1 MSFCCCL
8 VTIFK
13 HISSFLSAGDPFDKP
28 PCRGCSS
35 YLVEPYIKCAECGPS
50 PLLLCLQCFT
60 RGYEYKKHQS
70 DHKYEI
76 MTSDFP
82 VLEPG
87 WTAQEEMALLEAV
100 MDCGFGNWQDVAYQ
114 MRTKTKEECE
124 SHYMK
129 NFINNPLF
137 SSTLLSLRQM
147 EEARTADNAI
157 PFKPTDDPPRPSF
170 DSQLSRD
177 MAGYMPAR
185 ADFMEEFDNY
195 AEWDLKD
202 IDFVDDD
209 SDILHV
215 SYDIQVALHVSAALK
230 VAVVDIYHS
239 RLKERQRRKKI
250 IRDHGLINLRKF
262 QILER
267 RYPKE
272 VQDLYDAM
280 RRFARVVGP
289 VEHDKF
295 IESHA
300 LLMNNAVSPPVVLEF
315 ELRREIRR
323 LQEYRR
329 EGIQSFCGAKV
340 YERVKR
346 VREDERSKRN
356 MLCEV
361 LQYIHDDRACQQW
374 LHKQAAIDAGITPVV
389 TTITTSAGRRSAPP
403 LNLTGLPGTEKLNE
417 RERELCQVVRLVPG
431 AYLEYKQAL
440 LNECRRQGGLRLAQ
454 ARSLIKIDVNKTR
467 KIYDFLIKEGYI
479 NKA

>member
-1 MSFCCCL
+1 MDRLASF
-8 VTIFK
+8 
-13 HISSFLSAGDPFDKP
+13 GNDPFDKP

-50 PLLLCLQCFT
+50 PFLLCLQCFT
-60 RGYEYKKHQS
+60 RGYEYKNHQS

-124 SHYMK
+124 GHYMK

-147 EEARTADNAI
+147 EDHLSRTADTAI

-209 SDILHV
+209 SDILH
-215 SYDIQVALHVSAALK
+215 ALK

-239 RLKERQRRKKI
+239 RLEERQRRKKI

-267 RYPKE
+267 HYPKE
-272 VQDLYDAM
+272 VQDLYDVM

-289 VEHDKF
+289 IEHDKF

-300 LLMNNAVSPPVVLEF
+300 LEF

-346 VREDERSKRN
+346 IREDERKKRN
-356 MLCEV
+356 MLCDI
-361 LQYIHDDRACQQW
+361 LQYIHDARACQQW

-389 TTITTSAGRRSAPP
+389 TTITTSGRRSAPP

-417 RERELCQVVRLVPG
+417 REKELCQVVRLVPG

>member
-1 MSFCCCL
+1 MSFM
-8 VTIFK
+8 
-13 HISSFLSAGDPFDKP
+13 SDDPFDKP

-35 YLVEPYIKCAECGPS
+35 YLTEPYIKCAECGPS
-50 PLLLCLQCFT
+50 PFLLCLQCFT
-60 RGYEYKKHQS
+60 RGFEYKKHQN

-114 MRTKTKEECE
+114 MRTKSKEECE

-137 SSTLLSLRQM
+137 SSTLLSLRQA
-147 EEARTADNAI
+147 EESRTADSAI
-157 PFKPTDDPPRPSF
+157 PFKPTDDPPRPTF
-170 DSQLSRD
+170 DSVLSRD

-209 SDILHV
+209 SDVLH
-215 SYDIQVALHVSAALK
+215 ALK

-262 QILER
+262 QMLER
-267 RYPKE
+267 CYPKE
-272 VQDLYDAM
+272 VQDLHDVM

-289 VEHDKF
+289 IEHDKF
-295 IESHA
+295 IETHA
-300 LLMNNAVSPPVVLEF
+300 CEYLAVSSQRSVCLYVSHRHEF
-315 ELRREIRR
+315 V
-323 LQEYRR
+323 YVCCTT
-329 EGIQSFCGAKV
+329 SFC
-340 YERVKR
+340 
-346 VREDERSKRN
+346 
-356 MLCEV
+356 
-361 LQYIHDDRACQQW
+361 
-374 LHKQAAIDAGITPVV
+374 
-389 TTITTSAGRRSAPP
+389 
-403 LNLTGLPGTEKLNE
+403 
-417 RERELCQVVRLVPG
+417 
-431 AYLEYKQAL
+431 
-440 LNECRRQGGLRLAQ
+440 
-454 ARSLIKIDVNKTR
+454 
-467 KIYDFLIKEGYI
+467 
-479 NKA
+479 

>member
-1 MSFCCCL
+1 MKNVS
-8 VTIFK
+8 IPD
-13 HISSFLSAGDPFDKP
+13 DPFDKP

-35 YLVEPYIKCAECGPS
+35 YLTEPYIKCAECGPS
-50 PLLLCLQCFT
+50 PFLLCLQCFT
-60 RGYEYKKHQS
+60 RGFEYKKHES

-100 MDCGFGNWQDVAYQ
+100 MDCGFGNWLDVAYQ

-137 SSTLLSLRQM
+137 SSTLLSLRKTKDSRFA
-147 EEARTADNAI
+147 EGAI
-157 PFKPTDDPPRPSF
+157 PFKPTDDPPRPTF
-170 DSQLSRD
+170 DSVLSRD

-185 ADFMEEFDNY
+185 ADFMEFDNY

-209 SDILHV
+209 SDILRKDFTFIFLCYICLCLLPTHFSLFFV
-215 SYDIQVALHVSAALK
+215 SV
-230 VAVVDIYHS
+230 
-239 RLKERQRRKKI
+239 
-250 IRDHGLINLRKF
+250 
-262 QILER
+262 LER
-267 RYPKE
+267 CYPKE
-272 VQDLYDAM
+272 VQELYDVM

-289 VEHDKF
+289 IEHDKF

-300 LLMNNAVSPPVVLEF
+300 LEF
-315 ELRREIRR
+315 ELRREIHR
-323 LQEYRR
+323 LQEYRKA
-329 EGIQSFCGAKV
+329 GIKSFCSAKV
-340 YERVKR
+340 YERAKR
-346 VREDERSKRN
+346 MREDEQRKRT
-356 MLCEV
+356 MLCDV
-361 LQYIHDDRACQQW
+361 LQYIQDGRACQQW
-374 LHKQAAIDAGITPVV
+374 LSKQAAIDAGITPAV
-389 TTITTSAGRRSAPP
+389 TTITVSGRRSAPP

-417 RERELCQVVRLVPG
+417 REKELCQVVRLVPG

-454 ARSLIKIDVNKTR
+454 ARALIKIDVNKTR

-479 NKA
+479 TKA

>member
-1 MSFCCCL
+1 MLSLLASLCYIQSLVSFY
-8 VTIFK
+8 
-13 HISSFLSAGDPFDKP
+13 DPFDKP

-50 PLLLCLQCFT
+50 PFLLCLQCFT

-82 VLEPG
+82 ILEPG

-147 EEARTADNAI
+147 EEARTADSAI
-157 PFKPTDDPPRPSF
+157 PFKPADDPPRPSF

-185 ADFMEEFDNY
+185 ADFMEVSGMFSNCSF
-195 AEWDLKD
+195 AKNVFLK
-202 IDFVDDD
+202 I
-209 SDILHV
+209 
-215 SYDIQVALHVSAALK
+215 AT
-230 VAVVDIYHS
+230 
-239 RLKERQRRKKI
+239 I
-250 IRDHGLINLRKF
+250 IVRHPSPFLATWNLNVLCMKRF
-262 QILER
+262 IWLSVCLSVCLAMLTVLER

-300 LLMNNAVSPPVVLEF
+300 LEF

-340 YERVKR
+340 YDRVKR

-361 LQYIHDDRACQQW
+361 LQYIHDDRAFYLLQ
-374 LHKQAAIDAGITPVV
+374 
-389 TTITTSAGRRSAPP
+389 RSAPP

-417 RERELCQVVRLVPG
+417 REKELCQVVRLVPG

-440 LNECRRQGGLRLAQ
+440 LNECKRQGGLRLAQ

>member
-1 MSFCCCL
+1 MDRLGPF
-8 VTIFK
+8 
-13 HISSFLSAGDPFDKP
+13 GNDPFDKP
-28 PCRGCSS
+28 PCKGCSS
-35 YLVEPYIKCAECGPS
+35 YLTEPYIKCAECGPS
-50 PLLLCLQCFT
+50 PFLICLQCFT
-60 RGYEYKKHQS
+60 RGFEYKKHQS

-114 MRTKTKEECE
+114 MRTKNKEECE

-137 SSTLLSLRQM
+137 SSTLLSLQK
-147 EEARTADNAI
+147 TKDSHFADTAI
-157 PFKPTDDPPRPSF
+157 PFRPTDDPPRPTFESV
-170 DSQLSRD
+170 LSRD

-209 SDILHV
+209 SDVLR
-215 SYDIQVALHVSAALK
+215 ALK
-230 VAVVDIYHS
+230 LAVLLPTHLLLFLFSLLV
-239 RLKERQRRKKI
+239 
-250 IRDHGLINLRKF
+250 
-262 QILER
+262 LER
-267 RYPKE
+267 CYPKE
-272 VQDLYDAM
+272 VQEMYDVM

-289 VEHDKF
+289 MEHDKF
-295 IESHA
+295 IES
-300 LLMNNAVSPPVVLEF
+300 NALEF
-315 ELRREIRR
+315 ELRKEIHR
-323 LQEYRR
+323 LQEYRKA
-329 EGIQSFCGAKV
+329 GIKSFCSAKV
-340 YERVKR
+340 HDRVKR
-346 VREDERSKRN
+346 VREEERRKRT
-356 MLCEV
+356 MLSDV
-361 LQYIHDDRACQQW
+361 LQYIQDSRACQQW
-374 LHKQAAIDAGITPVV
+374 LSKQAAIFFMLSLIHCSTA
-389 TTITTSAGRRSAPP
+389 SGRRSAPP

-417 RERELCQVVRLVPG
+417 REKELCQVVRLVPG

-454 ARSLIKIDVNKTR
+454 ARALIKIDVNKTR

-479 NKA
+479 TKA

>member
-1 MSFCCCL
+1 MDRLASF
-8 VTIFK
+8 
-13 HISSFLSAGDPFDKP
+13 GNDPFDKP

-35 YLVEPYIKCAECGPS
+35 PLTEPYIKCAECGPS
-50 PLLLCLQCFT
+50 PFLLCLQCFT
-60 RGYEYKKHQS
+60 RGFEYKKHES

-137 SSTLLSLRQM
+137 SSTLLSLLQISDI
-147 EEARTADNAI
+147 TA
-157 PFKPTDDPPRPSF
+157 TDDPPRPTF
-170 DSQLSRD
+170 DSVLSRD

-209 SDILHV
+209 SDILR
-215 SYDIQVALHVSAALK
+215 ALK
-230 VAVVDIYHS
+230 LAVVDIYHS

-262 QILER
+262 QMLER
-267 RYPKE
+267 CYPKE
-272 VQDLYDAM
+272 LQELYDVM
-280 RRFARVVGP
+280 RRFARVAGP
-289 VEHDKF
+289 IEHDKF

-300 LLMNNAVSPPVVLEF
+300 LEF
-315 ELRREIRR
+315 ELRREIHR
-323 LQEYRR
+323 LQEYRKA
-329 EGIQSFCGAKV
+329 GIKSFCSAKV
-340 YERVKR
+340 YERAKR
-346 VREDERSKRN
+346 MREDERRKRT
-356 MLCEV
+356 MLCDV
-361 LQYIHDDRACQQW
+361 LQYIQDGRACQQW
-374 LHKQAAIDAGITPVV
+374 LSKQAAIRAGKVVLPRTLTFV
-389 TTITTSAGRRSAPP
+389 TTLGTGR
-403 LNLTGLPGTEKLNE
+403 
-417 RERELCQVVRLVPG
+417 LCQVVRLVPG

-454 ARSLIKIDVNKTR
+454 ARALIKIDVNKTR

-479 NKA
+479 TKA

>member
-1 MSFCCCL
+1 MDRLASF
-8 VTIFK
+8 
-13 HISSFLSAGDPFDKP
+13 GNDPFDKP

-35 YLVEPYIKCAECGPS
+35 YLTEPYIKCAECGPS
-50 PLLLCLQCFT
+50 PFLLCLQCFT
-60 RGYEYKKHQS
+60 RGFEYKKHQS

-137 SSTLLSLRQM
+137 SSTLLSLRKTKDSRFA
-147 EEARTADNAI
+147 EGAI
-157 PFKPTDDPPRPSF
+157 PSNVTTDDPPRPTF
-170 DSQLSRD
+170 DSVLSRD

-209 SDILHV
+209 SDILR
-215 SYDIQVALHVSAALK
+215 ALK
-230 VAVVDIYHS
+230 LAVVDIYHS
-239 RLKERQRRKKI
+239 RLKERQRRKK
-250 IRDHGLINLRKF
+250 
-262 QILER
+262 
-267 RYPKE
+267 
-272 VQDLYDAM
+272 
-280 RRFARVVGP
+280 RFARVVGP
-289 VEHDKF
+289 IEHDKF

-300 LLMNNAVSPPVVLEF
+300 RYVHFFKSFPVS
-315 ELRREIRR
+315 
-323 LQEYRR
+323 
-329 EGIQSFCGAKV
+329 V

-346 VREDERSKRN
+346 MREDERRKRT
-356 MLCEV
+356 MLCDV
-361 LQYIHDDRACQQW
+361 LQYIQDGRACQQW
-374 LHKQAAIDAGITPVV
+374 LSKQAAIDAGITPAV
-389 TTITTSAGRRSAPP
+389 TTITVSGRRSAPP

-417 RERELCQVVRLVPG
+417 REKELCQVVRLVPG

-454 ARSLIKIDVNKTR
+454 ARALIKIDVNKTR

-479 NKA
+479 TKA

>member
-1 MSFCCCL
+1 M
-8 VTIFK
+8 
-13 HISSFLSAGDPFDKP
+13 
-28 PCRGCSS
+28 
-35 YLVEPYIKCAECGPS
+35 VEPYIKCAECGPS
-50 PLLLCLQCFT
+50 PFLLCLQCFT
-60 RGYEYKKHQS
+60 RGFEFKKHES

-87 WTAQEEMALLEAV
+87 WTAQEEMAVLEAV
-100 MDCGFGNWQDVAYQ
+100 MDCGFGNWLDVAYQ
-114 MRTKTKEECE
+114 MRTKSKEECE
-124 SHYMK
+124 AHYMK

-137 SSTLLSLRQM
+137 SSTLLNLRQI
-147 EEARTADNAI
+147 EEARTADTAI
-157 PFKPTDDPPRPSF
+157 PFKPTDDPPRPTF
-170 DSQLSRD
+170 DSLLSRD

-209 SDILHV
+209 SDLLH
-215 SYDIQVALHVSAALK
+215 ALK
-230 VAVVDIYHS
+230 IAVVDIYHS
-239 RLKERQRRKKI
+239 RLKERGRRKKI

-262 QILER
+262 QILEH

-289 VEHDKF
+289 IEHDKF

-300 LLMNNAVSPPVVLEF
+300 LEF
-315 ELRREIRR
+315 ELRREIGR

-329 EGIQSFCGAKV
+329 AGIQSFCSAKV
-340 YERVKR
+340 YERVKH
-346 VREDERSKRN
+346 VREDERRKRT
-356 MLCEV
+356 MLVDV
-361 LQYIHDDRACQQW
+361 LQYIQDGRACQQW
-374 LHKQAAIDAGITPVV
+374 LSKQADIVSQSIPLDHVV
-389 TTITTSAGRRSAPP
+389 VRRRSAPP
-403 LNLTGLPGTEKLNE
+403 LNLTGLPGTEKLND
-417 RERELCQVVRLVPG
+417 REKELCQVVRLVPG

-454 ARSLIKIDVNKTR
+454 ARALIKIDVNKTR

-479 NKA
+479 NKT

>member
-1 MSFCCCL
+1 
-8 VTIFK
+8 
-13 HISSFLSAGDPFDKP
+13 
-28 PCRGCSS
+28 
-35 YLVEPYIKCAECGPS
+35 
-50 PLLLCLQCFT
+50 
-60 RGYEYKKHQS
+60 
-70 DHKYEI
+70 

-87 WTAQEEMALLEAV
+87 WTAQEEMAVLEAV

-114 MRTKTKEECE
+114 MRTKSKEECE
-124 SHYMK
+124 AHYMK

-137 SSTLLSLRQM
+137 SSTLLNLRQI
-147 EEARTADNAI
+147 EEARTADTAI
-157 PFKPTDDPPRPSF
+157 PFKPTDDPPRPTF
-170 DSQLSRD
+170 DSLLSRD

-209 SDILHV
+209 SDLLH
-215 SYDIQVALHVSAALK
+215 ALK
-230 VAVVDIYHS
+230 IAVVDIYHS
-239 RLKERQRRKKI
+239 RLRERGRRKKI

-262 QILER
+262 QILEH

-289 VEHDKF
+289 IEHDKF

-300 LLMNNAVSPPVVLEF
+300 LEF
-315 ELRREIRR
+315 ELRREIGR

-329 EGIQSFCGAKV
+329 AGIQSFCSAKV
-340 YERVKR
+340 YERVKH
-346 VREDERSKRN
+346 VREDERRKRT
-356 MLCEV
+356 MLVDV
-361 LQYIHDDRACQQW
+361 LQYIQDGRACQQW
-374 LHKQAAIDAGITPVV
+374 LSKQADIDAGITPVV
-389 TTITTSAGRRSAPP
+389 ITTSATGRRSAPP
-403 LNLTGLPGTEKLNE
+403 LNLTGLPGTEKLND
-417 RERELCQVVRLVPG
+417 REKELCQVVRLVPG

-454 ARSLIKIDVNKTR
+454 ARALIKIDVNKTR

-479 NKA
+479 NKT

>member
-1 MSFCCCL
+1 LDITDMSFM
-8 VTIFK
+8 
-13 HISSFLSAGDPFDKP
+13 SDDPFDKP

-35 YLVEPYIKCAECGPS
+35 YLTEPYIKCAECGPS
-50 PLLLCLQCFT
+50 PFLLCLQCFT
-60 RGYEYKKHQS
+60 RGFEYKKHQN

-114 MRTKTKEECE
+114 MRTKSKEECE

-137 SSTLLSLRQM
+137 SSTLLSLRQA
-147 EEARTADNAI
+147 EESRTADSAI
-157 PFKPTDDPPRPSF
+157 PFKPTDDPPRPTF
-170 DSQLSRD
+170 DSVLSRD

-209 SDILHV
+209 SDVLH
-215 SYDIQVALHVSAALK
+215 ALK

-262 QILER
+262 QMLER
-267 RYPKE
+267 CYPKE
-272 VQDLYDAM
+272 VQDLHDVM

-289 VEHDKF
+289 IEHDKF
-295 IESHA
+295 IETHA
-300 LLMNNAVSPPVVLEF
+300 LEF

-323 LQEYRR
+323 LQEYRKA
-329 EGIQSFCGAKV
+329 GIKSFCSAKV
-340 YERVKR
+340 YEQVKR
-346 VREDERSKRN
+346 VREDERRKRT
-356 MLCEV
+356 MLCDV
-361 LQYIHDDRACQQW
+361 LQYIQDGRAC
-374 LHKQAAIDAGITPVV
+374 HTPFYPLS
-389 TTITTSAGRRSAPP
+389 TGRRSAPP

-417 RERELCQVVRLVPG
+417 REKELCQVVRLVPG

-454 ARSLIKIDVNKTR
+454 ARALIKIDVNKTR

-479 NKA
+479 YKA

>member
-1 MSFCCCL
+1 L
-8 VTIFK
+8 DRIY
-13 HISSFLSAGDPFDKP
+13 DPSDKP

-35 YLVEPYIKCAECGPS
+35 NLVEPYIKCAECGPS
-50 PLLLCLQCFT
+50 PFLLCLQCFT
-60 RGYEYKKHQS
+60 RGFEFKKHES

-114 MRTKTKEECE
+114 MRTKNKEECE
-124 SHYMK
+124 AHYMK

-137 SSTLLSLRQM
+137 SSTLLNLRQI
-147 EEARTADNAI
+147 EEARTADTAI
-157 PFKPTDDPPRPSF
+157 PFKPTDDPPRPTF
-170 DSQLSRD
+170 DSLLSRD

-209 SDILHV
+209 SDILH
-215 SYDIQVALHVSAALK
+215 ALK
-230 VAVVDIYHS
+230 IAVVDIYHS
-239 RLKERQRRKKI
+239 RLKERGRRKKI

-289 VEHDKF
+289 IEHDKF

-300 LLMNNAVSPPVVLEF
+300 
-315 ELRREIRR
+315 
-323 LQEYRR
+323 
-329 EGIQSFCGAKV
+329 CAKV
-340 YERVKR
+340 YERVKH
-346 VREDERSKRN
+346 VREDERRKRT
-356 MLCEV
+356 MLVDV
-361 LQYIHDDRACQQW
+361 LQYIQDGRACQQW
-374 LHKQAAIDAGITPVV
+374 LSKQAAIDAGITPVV
-389 TTITTSAGRRSAPP
+389 TTITTSGRRSAPP
-403 LNLTGLPGTEKLNE
+403 LNLTGLPGTEKLND
-417 RERELCQVVRLVPG
+417 REKELCQVVRLVPG

-454 ARSLIKIDVNKTR
+454 ARALIKIDVNKTR

>member
-1 MSFCCCL
+1 MERLASF
-8 VTIFK
+8 
-13 HISSFLSAGDPFDKP
+13 AGDPLDRP

-50 PLLLCLQCFT
+50 PVLLCLQCFT
-60 RGYEYKKHQS
+60 RGFEHKKHLS

-82 VLEPG
+82 VLEAG
-87 WTAQEEMALLEAV
+87 WTAQEEIALLEAV

-114 MRTKTKEECE
+114 MRTKTKDECE

-137 SSTLLSLRQM
+137 SSTLLSLRSF
-147 EEARTADNAI
+147 EELRAADSAI
-157 PFKPTDDPPRPSF
+157 PFRPTDDPPRPTF
-170 DSQLSRD
+170 DSVLSRD

-209 SDILHV
+209 SDILH
-215 SYDIQVALHVSAALK
+215 ALK

-262 QILER
+262 QMLER

-272 VQDLYDAM
+272 VQDLYEAM

-289 VEHDKF
+289 MEHDKF

-300 LLMNNAVSPPVVLEF
+300 LEF
-315 ELRREIRR
+315 DLRREILR

-329 EGIQSFCGAKV
+329 AGIRSFCSARV

-346 VREDERSKRN
+346 VREDERRKRT
-356 MLCEV
+356 MLCDV
-361 LQYIHDDRACQQW
+361 LQYVHDNRACQQW
-374 LHKQAAIDAGITPVV
+374 LHKQAAIESGTHVCV
-389 TTITTSAGRRSAPP
+389 CSGRRTAPP
-403 LNLTGLPGTEKLNE
+403 LNLTGLPGTEKLDE
-417 RERELCQVVRLVPG
+417 REKELCQVVRLVPG

-467 KIYDFLIKEGYI
+467 KIYDFLIREGHI

>member
-1 MSFCCCL
+1 MDRLASF
-8 VTIFK
+8 TN
-13 HISSFLSAGDPFDKP
+13 DPFDKP

-35 YLVEPYIKCAECGPS
+35 YLTEPYIKCAECGPS
-50 PLLLCLQCFT
+50 PFLLCLQCFT
-60 RGYEYKKHQS
+60 RGFEYKKHQS

-114 MRTKTKEECE
+114 MRSKTKEECE

-137 SSTLLSLRQM
+137 SSTLLSLRKTKDYRYA
-147 EEARTADNAI
+147 EGAI
-157 PFKPTDDPPRPSF
+157 PFKPSDDPPRPTF
-170 DSQLSRD
+170 DSVLSRD

-209 SDILHV
+209 SDILH
-215 SYDIQVALHVSAALK
+215 ALK
-230 VAVVDIYHS
+230 LAVVDIYHS

-262 QILER
+262 QLLER
-267 RYPKE
+267 CYPKE
-272 VQDLYDAM
+272 VQELYDAM

-289 VEHDKF
+289 TEHDKF

-300 LLMNNAVSPPVVLEF
+300 LEF

-329 EGIQSFCGAKV
+329 AGIKSFCSAKV

-346 VREDERSKRN
+346 MREDERRKRT
-356 MLCEV
+356 MLCDV
-361 LQYIHDDRACQQW
+361 LQYIQDGRACQQW
-374 LHKQAAIDAGITPVV
+374 LSKQAAIDAGITPAV
-389 TTITTSAGRRSAPP
+389 TTITVSATGRRSAPP

-417 RERELCQVVRLVPG
+417 REKELCQVVRLVPG

-454 ARSLIKIDVNKTR
+454 ARALIKIDVNKTR
-467 KIYDFLIKEGYI
+467 KIYDFLIKEGHI
-479 NKA
+479 TKA

>member
-1 MSFCCCL
+1 MDRLASF
-8 VTIFK
+8 
-13 HISSFLSAGDPFDKP
+13 GNDPFDKP

-35 YLVEPYIKCAECGPS
+35 YLTEPYIKCAECGPS
-50 PLLLCLQCFT
+50 PFLLCLQCFT
-60 RGYEYKKHQS
+60 KGFEYKKHES

-137 SSTLLSLRQM
+137 SSTLLSLRKTKDSRFA
-147 EEARTADNAI
+147 EGAI
-157 PFKPTDDPPRPSF
+157 PFKPTDDPPRPTF
-170 DSQLSRD
+170 DSVLSRD

-209 SDILHV
+209 SDILR
-215 SYDIQVALHVSAALK
+215 ALK
-230 VAVVDIYHS
+230 LSVVDIYHS
-239 RLKERQRRKKI
+239 RLKERQRRKKV

-262 QILER
+262 QMLER
-267 RYPKE
+267 CYPKE
-272 VQDLYDAM
+272 VQELYDVM
-280 RRFARVVGP
+280 RRFARYLS
-289 VEHDKF
+289 E
-295 IESHA
+295 
-300 LLMNNAVSPPVVLEF
+300 
-315 ELRREIRR
+315 REIRR
-323 LQEYRR
+323 LQEYRKA
-329 EGIQSFCGAKV
+329 GIKSFCSAKV

-346 VREDERSKRN
+346 MREDERRKRT
-356 MLCEV
+356 MLCDV
-361 LQYIHDDRACQQW
+361 LQYIQDGRACQQW
-374 LHKQAAIDAGITPVV
+374 LSKQAAIRAGEVV
-389 TTITTSAGRRSAPP
+389 RSAPP

-417 RERELCQVVRLVPG
+417 REKELCQVVRLVPG

-454 ARSLIKIDVNKTR
+454 ARALIKIDVNKTR

-479 NKA
+479 TKA